1 MDAQGEGEEGVK
13 DGFWNAAW
21 TDVWTEI
28 PHPYIKNTGKELARL
43 GDADREFRFGN
54 AEVEMPVKY
63 PLRDI

>member
-1 MDAQGEGEEGVK
+1 M
-13 DGFWNAAW
+13 
-21 TDVWTEI
+21 WTEI